1 MSGVLAF
8 SITRLR
14 GDAVSMPDIKISLSE
29 DDTKLGEF
37 DTACQGPKE
46 WFALP
51 AFKESKE
58 FKLGLVGSD
67 ECDLFLLKGG
77 MLRFKEEHK
86 YLLIEV
92 HDKLDRETEIG
103 ERVWRHKL
111 ALSEVVRR
119 SKPGESLTFS
129 LEKGSDQKAHC
140 VNKTNELLGYF
151 WKTLTGKES
160 KEGTIETLEDEKM
173 EIDMMFNIYND

>member
-1 MSGVLAF
+1 M
-8 SITRLR
+8 
-14 GDAVSMPDIKISLSE
+14 
-29 DDTKLGEF
+29 
-37 DTACQGPKE
+37 
-46 WFALP
+46 
-51 AFKESKE
+51 
-58 FKLGLVGSD
+58 
-67 ECDLFLLKGG
+67 
-77 MLRFKEEHK
+77 
-86 YLLIEV
+86 IEV

-119 SKPGESLTFS
+119 SKPGESLTFL

-140 VNKTNELLGYF
+140 VNKTKQLLGYF
-151 WKTLTGKES
+151 WKTLTGKKS